1 MFRHFS
7 DAAIASF
14 LPIFFLRSYPAF
26 RSQYSVLNALILTV
40 FGFTS
45 NLAAGLIGDKFEKK
59 YPMAKGWITSL
70 STLLSIPFIIACC
83 MGHGSFWISISSI
96 AAYILVSG
104 GYHATAVT
112 MIENT
117 VSSEETGKMVSAW
130 QLYTNLCQTISPAI
144 FSFIAAALNAKANPA
159 YFGKILIAFICAG
172 YIPSGILFFI
182 GGKKYVKEMEE
193 KRQREEQ

>member
-1 MFRHFS
+1 M
-7 DAAIASF
+7 
-14 LPIFFLRSYPAF
+14 
-26 RSQYSVLNALILTV
+26 LNAIILTV

-59 YPMAKGWITSL
+59 FPMTKGWITCL
-70 STLLSIPFIIACC
+70 STFLSIPFIVLCC
-83 MGHGSFWISISSI
+83 LPHGNFYISIASI
-96 AAYILVSG
+96 AAYILISG

-144 FSFIAAALNAKANPA
+144 FSFIAAGLNAKANPA
-159 YFGKILIAFICAG
+159 
-172 YIPSGILFFI
+172 
-182 GGKKYVKEMEE
+182 
-193 KRQREEQ
+193 

>member
-1 MFRHFS
+1 MIN
-7 DAAIASF
+7 AI
-14 LPIFFLRSYPAF
+14 
-26 RSQYSVLNALILTV
+26 NLTV

-45 NLAAGLIGDKFEKK
+45 NLAAGLIGDRFEKK
-59 YPMAKGWITSL
+59 YPMMKGWITSM
-70 STLLSIPFIIACC
+70 STFLSIPFIVSCCLPHGNFWVSIA
-83 MGHGSFWISISSI
+83 SI

-117 VSSEETGKMVSAW
+117 VSSEETGRMVSAW

-159 YFGKILIAFICAG
+159 YFGKILIAFITAG
-172 YIPSGILFFI
+172 YIPSAYMFWK
-182 GGKKYVKEMEE
+182 GGKHYAE
-193 KRQREEQ
+193 